1 MGQSTLTSLSMR
13 LTTITFIL
21 TAMAVVLVFLAEA
34 KPSPMQARKPISNN
48 KSDNKVSRGDQPEA
62 LAAKEEE
69 GGEEESGE
77 EEGGPVQSG
86 SSFRSGNKACASKVC
101 LPEGKSECQDFVD
114 NGESFGTWC
123 SIGDCAIGDCSSGA
137 PCDPAC

>member
-34 KPSPMQARKPISNN
+34 KPSPIQARKPISNN

-69 GGEEESGE
+69 GGKEESGEEEGGE

-86 SSFRSGNKACASKVC
+86 SSFRSGSNCASKVC
-101 LPEGKSECQDFVD
+101 LTDEGKSECLDSVKKV
-114 NGESFGTWC
+114 GGKRC
-123 SIGDCAIGDCSSGA
+123 SVAGGGDTVS
-137 PCDPAC
+137 CDPAC

>member
-21 TAMAVVLVFLAEA
+21 TAIAVVLVFLAEA
-34 KPSPMQARKPISNN
+34 KPSPMQARKPIGNN
-48 KSDNKVSRGDQPEA
+48 KSDNKVSRGDQTEA

-69 GGEEESGE
+69 GGK

-86 SSFRSGNKACASKVC
+86 SSFRSGSNCASKVC
-101 LPEGKSECQDFVD
+101 LTDEGKSECLDSVKKV
-114 NGESFGTWC
+114 GGKRC
-123 SIGDCAIGDCSSGA
+123 SVAGGGDTVS
-137 PCDPAC
+137 CDPAC